1 MTNPADAVT
10 TARAVAGRLRKDA
23 VERQH
28 ANQPPLSEIQ
38 MLRESGLLAVDPD
51 DHRTTHAV
59 TRLVSAGDAS
69 IGHLLGY
76 HYLHLWRASLYDNDE
91 LARSLRQD
99 VVADQLFVAAVSN
112 PRDTVTATEIGDGLS
127 VSGRGAFATGCAVA
141 DRLFVSATRADRGA
155 RLVVVARRG
164 AGGISHPSDWDN
176 LGQRL
181 TASGSIVFQD
191 VRIDPVDVLGTFPVD
206 EDESSPR
213 WLRLSLVPLAF
224 QAVLTQVLVGIV
236 EGALAEAAQYTRES
250 SRPWPASG
258 LENAVDDPHILAG
271 YGDLVATLRAA
282 RLIAGE
288 ATRAF
293 GEADAAGPALTAAE
307 RGRAGLTI
315 SAAKVVSSRT
325 ATEVTSRIF
334 DLTGARATA
343 RSSGLDRF
351 WRDARTLTLH
361 DPLVYKAQE
370 LGTSLLTG
378 KVPPITAYS

>member
-1 MTNPADAVT
+1 MNPADAVT
-10 TARAVAGRLRKDA
+10 TARAVAERLRKDA

-28 ANQPPLSEIQ
+28 ANQPPLTEIQ

-76 HYLHLWRASLYDNDE
+76 HYLHLWRASLYDNGE

-99 VVADQLFVAAVSN
+99 VAADHLFVAAVSN
-112 PRDTVTATEIGDGLS
+112 PRDTIVATETGDTLS
-127 VSGRGAFATGCAVA
+127 ISGRGAFATGCAVA
-141 DRLFVSATRADRGA
+141 DRLFVSATRADRAA
-155 RLVVVARRG
+155 RLVIVARRG

-191 VRIDPVDVLGTFPVD
+191 VRADPGDVLGTFPAD
-206 EDESSPR
+206 EDDASPR
-213 WLRLSLVPLAF
+213 RLRLSLVSLAF

-236 EGALAEAAQYTRES
+236 EGALAEAAQYTRET

-258 LENAVDDPHILAG
+258 LESAVDDPHVLAG
-271 YGDLVATLRAA
+271 YGHLDADLRAA
-282 RLIAGE
+282 RLLADE

-293 GEADAAGPALTAAE
+293 AQADTAGLALTPGE
-307 RGRAGLTI
+307 RGRAALAV

-325 ATEVTSRIF
+325 ATETTSRIF
-334 DLTGARATA
+334 ELTGARATA

-378 KVPPITAYS
+378 KVPLITAYS

>member
-1 MTNPADAVT
+1 MNPTDAVT
-10 TARAVAGRLRKDA
+10 TARAVAERLRKDA
-23 VERQH
+23 VERTH
-28 ANQPPLSEIQ
+28 ANQPPLTEIEL
-38 MLRESGLLAVDPD
+38 LRESGLLAVDPD

-76 HYLHLWRASLYDNDE
+76 HYLHLWRASLYDNGE
-91 LARSLRQD
+91 LSRSLRHD
-99 VVADQLFVAAVSN
+99 VVTNRLFVAAVSN
-112 PRDTVTATEIGDGLS
+112 PRDTVTATAAGDVLS

-141 DRLFVSATRADRGA
+141 DRLFISATRADREA

-164 AGGISHPSDWDN
+164 ADGISHPPDWDN

-181 TASGSIVFQD
+181 SASGSIVFQD
-191 VRIDPVDVLGTFPVD
+191 VRVDPSDVLGTFPV
-206 EDESSPR
+206 EENESSPR
-213 WLRLSLVPLAF
+213 WLRLSLVSLAF
-224 QAVLTQVLVGIV
+224 QAALTQVLVGIV
-236 EGALAEAAQYTRES
+236 EGALAEAAQYTRER

-258 LENAVDDPHILAG
+258 LENAVDDPHIRAG
-271 YGDLVATLRAA
+271 YGELDATLRAT
-282 RLIAGE
+282 RLLADD

-293 GEADAAGPALTAAE
+293 ADADARGLALTSAE
-307 RGRAGLTI
+307 RGRAALTI
-315 SAAKVVSSRT
+315 SAAKVMSSRT
-325 ATEVTSRIF
+325 ATEATSRIF
-334 DLTGARATA
+334 ELTGARATT

-378 KVPPITAYS
+378 EVPPITAYS

>member
-1 MTNPADAVT
+1 MKPTDAVAA
-10 TARAVAGRLRKDA
+10 ARAVAERLRKDA

-28 ANQPPLSEIQ
+28 ANQPPLAEIDL
-38 MLRESGLLAVDPD
+38 LRESGLLAVDPD
-51 DHRTTHAV
+51 NHRTTHAV

-76 HYLHLWRASLYDNDE
+76 HYLHLWRASLYDNSE
-91 LARSLRQD
+91 LARSLRHD

-112 PRDTVTATEIGDGLS
+112 PRGTVTANESGDGLS

-141 DRLFVSATRADRGA
+141 DRLFISATRADRQA
-155 RLVVVARRG
+155 RLVVVAHRG
-164 AGGISHPSDWDN
+164 ANGISHAPDWDN

-181 TASGSIVFQD
+181 TASGSIIFQN
-191 VRIDPVDVLGTFPVD
+191 VQVEPGNVLGTFPVD
-206 EDESSPR
+206 EDESSPPC
-213 WLRLSLVPLAF
+213 LRLSLVSLAF

-236 EGALAEAAQYTRES
+236 EGALDEAAQYTRES

-258 LENAVDDPHILAG
+258 LENAIDDPHIRAG
-271 YGDLVATLRAA
+271 YGELDATLRAA
-282 RLIAGE
+282 RLLADD

-293 GEADAAGPALTAAE
+293 AEADSAGPALTSAE
-307 RGRAGLTI
+307 RGRAALAV

-325 ATEVTSRIF
+325 ATEATSRIF
-334 DLTGARATA
+334 ELTGARATA

-370 LGTSLLTG
+370 LGTSFLTG
-378 KVPPITAYS
+378 QVPPITAYS

>member
-1 MTNPADAVT
+1 MNPADAVT
-10 TARAVAGRLRKDA
+10 TARAVAERLRKDA

-28 ANQPPLSEIQ
+28 ANQTPLAEIQ

-76 HYLHLWRASLYDNDE
+76 HYLHLWRASLYDNGE
-91 LARSLRQD
+91 LARSLRQE
-99 VVADQLFVAAVSN
+99 VAADQLFVAAVSN
-112 PRDTVTATEIGDGLS
+112 PRDTIVATGTGDALS

-141 DRLFVSATRADRGA
+141 DRLLVSATRADSSA

-181 TASGSIVFQD
+181 TASGSIVFKD
-191 VRIDPVDVLGTFPVD
+191 VRADPGDVLGTFPAD
-206 EDESSPR
+206 EDDSSTR
-213 WLRLSLVPLAF
+213 WLRLSLVALAF
-224 QAVLTQVLVGIV
+224 QAVLTQVLVGIS
-236 EGALAEAAQYTRES
+236 EGALAEAAQYTREI

-271 YGDLVATLRAA
+271 YGHLDANLRAA
-282 RLIAGE
+282 QLLADE

-293 GEADAAGPALTAAE
+293 SDAAAAGLALTSAE
-307 RGRAGLTI
+307 RGRAALAV
-315 SAAKVVSSRT
+315 SAAKVMSSRT
-325 ATEVTSRIF
+325 ATETTSRIF
-334 DLTGARATA
+334 ELTGARATA

-361 DPLVYKAQE
+361 DPLVYKEQE
-370 LGTSLLTG
+370 LGIFRLTG
-378 KVPPITAYS
+378 KTPRITAYS

>member
-1 MTNPADAVT
+1 MNPQDAVT
-10 TARAVAGRLRKDA
+10 TARAVAERLRKDA

-28 ANQPPLSEIQ
+28 TNQLPLAEIQ

-91 LARSLRQD
+91 LARSLRQE
-99 VVADQLFVAAVSN
+99 VAADQLFVAAVSN
-112 PRDTVTATEIGDGLS
+112 PRDTIVATETGDALS
-127 VSGRGAFATGCAVA
+127 ISGRGAFATGCAVA
-141 DRLFVSATRADRGA
+141 DRVFVSATRADRAA

-181 TASGSIVFQD
+181 SASGSIVLED
-191 VRIDPVDVLGTFPVD
+191 VRADPGDVLGTFPAD
-206 EDESSPR
+206 EDDSSTR
-213 WLRLSLVPLAF
+213 WVRLSLVSLAF
-224 QAVLTQVLVGIV
+224 QTVLTQVLVGISQ
-236 EGALAEAAQYTRES
+236 GALTEAAQYTRET

-271 YGDLVATLRAA
+271 YGHLDADLRAA
-282 RLIAGE
+282 RLLADE
-288 ATRAF
+288 ATRALSD
-293 GEADAAGPALTAAE
+293 ADAAGLALTSAE
-307 RGRAGLTI
+307 RGRAALAV

-325 ATEVTSRIF
+325 ATETTSRIF
-334 DLTGARATA
+334 ELTGARATA

-351 WRDARTLTLH
+351 WRDARTLSLH

>member
-1 MTNPADAVT
+1 MNPADAVT
-10 TARAVAGRLRKDA
+10 TARAVAERLRKDA

-28 ANQPPLSEIQ
+28 ANQPPLAEIQ

-76 HYLHLWRASLYDNDE
+76 HYLHLWRASLYDNGE
-91 LARSLRQD
+91 LARSLRQE
-99 VVADQLFVAAVSN
+99 VAADQLFVAAVSN
-112 PRDTVTATEIGDGLS
+112 PRDTIVATETDDGLS

-141 DRLFVSATRADRGA
+141 DRLFVSATRADRAA

-164 AGGISHPSDWDN
+164 AEGISHPSDWDN

-181 TASGSIVFQD
+181 TASGSIVLQD
-191 VRIDPVDVLGTFPVD
+191 VRADPGDVLGTFPAD
-206 EDESSPR
+206 EDDSSPR
-213 WLRLSLVPLAF
+213 RLRLSLVSLAF

-236 EGALAEAAQYTRES
+236 EGALAEAAQYTRET

-258 LENAVDDPHILAG
+258 LESAVDDPHVLAG
-271 YGDLVATLRAA
+271 YGHLDADLRAA
-282 RLIAGE
+282 RLLADE

-293 GEADAAGPALTAAE
+293 VQADTAGLALTPAE
-307 RGRAGLTI
+307 RGRAALAV

-325 ATEVTSRIF
+325 ATETTSRIF
-334 DLTGARATA
+334 ELTGARATA
-343 RSSGLDRF
+343 RSSGLDRY

-378 KVPPITAYS
+378 EVPLITAYS

>member
-1 MTNPADAVT
+1 MNPADAVT
-10 TARAVAGRLRKDA
+10 TARAVAERLRKDA

-28 ANQPPLSEIQ
+28 ANQPPLAEIQ

-76 HYLHLWRASLYDNDE
+76 HYLHLWRASLYDNGE
-91 LARSLRQD
+91 LARSLRQE
-99 VVADQLFVAAVSN
+99 VAADQLFVAAVSN
-112 PRDTVTATEIGDGLS
+112 PRDTIVATETGDGLS
-127 VSGRGAFATGCAVA
+127 ISGRGVFATGCAVA
-141 DRLFVSATRADRGA
+141 DRIFVSASRADRAA

-181 TASGSIVFQD
+181 TASGSIAFED
-191 VRIDPVDVLGTFPVD
+191 VRADPGDVLGTFPVD
-206 EDESSPR
+206 EDDSSPR
-213 WLRLSLVPLAF
+213 WLRLSLVSLAF
-224 QAVLTQVLVGIV
+224 QAVLTQVLVGIS
-236 EGALAEAAQYTRES
+236 EGALAEAAQYTREI

-271 YGDLVATLRAA
+271 YGHLDADLRATQLLA
-282 RLIAGE
+282 DE

-293 GEADAAGPALTAAE
+293 SDADEAGLALTSAE
-307 RGRAGLTI
+307 RGRAALAI
-315 SAAKVVSSRT
+315 SAAKVMSSRA
-325 ATEVTSRIF
+325 ATETTSRIF
-334 DLTGARATA
+334 ELTGARATA

>member
-1 MTNPADAVT
+1 MKPTDAVT
-10 TARAVAGRLRKDA
+10 TARAVAERLREDA

-28 ANQPPLSEIQ
+28 ANQPPLAEIDL
-38 MLRESGLLAVDPD
+38 LRESGLLAVDPD

-76 HYLHLWRASLYDNDE
+76 HYLHLWRASLYDNEE
-91 LARSLRQD
+91 LARSLRHD
-99 VVADQLFVAAVSN
+99 VVADRLFVAAVSN
-112 PRDTVTATEIGDGLS
+112 PRDTITATEGGDAVS

-141 DRLFVSATRADRGA
+141 DRLFVSATRADRTA
-155 RLVVVARRG
+155 RHVIVVRRS
-164 AGGISHPSDWDN
+164 AEGISHPPDWDN

-181 TASGSIVFQD
+181 SASGSVIFQD
-191 VRIDPVDVLGTFPVD
+191 VQAGPGDVLGTFPAG

-213 WLRLSLVPLAF
+213 WVRLSLVSLAF

-236 EGALAEAAQYTRES
+236 EGALAEAARYTRES
-250 SRPWPASG
+250 SRPWPGSG
-258 LENAVDDPHILAG
+258 VENAVNDPHVLVG
-271 YGDLVATLRAA
+271 YGHLDADLRAA
-282 RLIAGE
+282 RLLADE

-293 GEADAAGPALTAAE
+293 AEADAAGLALTSTE
-307 RGRAGLTI
+307 RGRAALAV

-325 ATEVTSRIF
+325 ATDATSRIF
-334 DLTGARATA
+334 ELTGARATA

-370 LGTSLLTG
+370 LGTSFLTG

>member
-1 MTNPADAVT
+1 MNPADAVT
-10 TARAVAGRLRKDA
+10 TARAVAELLRKDA
-23 VERQH
+23 VERQY

-76 HYLHLWRASLYDNDE
+76 HYLHLWRASLYDNGE
-91 LARSLRQD
+91 LARSLRQE
-99 VVADQLFVAAVSN
+99 VAADQLFVAAVSN
-112 PRDTVTATEIGDGLS
+112 PRDTIVATEAGDALS
-127 VSGRGAFATGCAVA
+127 ISGRGVFATGCAVA
-141 DRLFVSATRADRGA
+141 DRLFVSATRADRAA
-155 RLVVVARRG
+155 RLVFVARRG

-181 TASGSIVFQD
+181 TASGSIVFED
-191 VRIDPVDVLGTFPVD
+191 VRADPDDVLGTFPAD
-206 EDESSPR
+206 EDDSSTR
-213 WLRLSLVPLAF
+213 WLRLSLVSLAF

-236 EGALAEAAQYTRES
+236 EGALAEAAQYTREI

-258 LENAVDDPHILAG
+258 LESAVDDPHILVG
-271 YGDLVATLRAA
+271 YGHLDANLRATQLLA
-282 RLIAGE
+282 DE

-293 GEADAAGPALTAAE
+293 SDADAAGLSLTSAE
-307 RGRAGLTI
+307 RGRAALAV
-315 SAAKVVSSRT
+315 SAAKVMSSCT
-325 ATEVTSRIF
+325 ATETTSRIF
-334 DLTGARATA
+334 ELTGARATA
-343 RSSGLDRF
+343 RTSGLDRF

-370 LGTSLLTG
+370 LGRAYLTG
-378 KVPPITAYS
+378 KVPAVTAYS

>member
-1 MTNPADAVT
+1 MNPADAVT
-10 TARAVAGRLRKDA
+10 TARAVAERLRKDA

-28 ANQPPLSEIQ
+28 ANQPPLAEIQ

-76 HYLHLWRASLYDNDE
+76 HYLHLWRASLYDNGE
-91 LARSLRQD
+91 LARSLRQE

-112 PRDTVTATEIGDGLS
+112 PRDTIVATDTGDALS

-141 DRLFVSATRADRGA
+141 DRLFVSATRADRAA

-164 AGGISHPSDWDN
+164 VGGLSHPSDWDN

-181 TASGSIVFQD
+181 TASGSIVFED
-191 VRIDPVDVLGTFPVD
+191 VRADPRDVLGTFPAD
-206 EDESSPR
+206 EDDSSTR
-213 WLRLSLVPLAF
+213 WLRLSLVSLAF
-224 QAVLTQVLVGIV
+224 QAVLTQVLVGIS
-236 EGALAEAAQYTRES
+236 EGALAEAAQYTREI

-258 LENAVDDPHILAG
+258 LESAVDDPHILAG
-271 YGDLVATLRAA
+271 YGHLDADLRAA
-282 RLIAGE
+282 RLLADE

-293 GEADAAGPALTAAE
+293 SDADAAGLALTSAD
-307 RGRAGLTI
+307 RGRAALAV

-325 ATEVTSRIF
+325 ATETTSRIF
-334 DLTGARATA
+334 ELTGARATA

-351 WRDARTLTLH
+351 WRDARTLSLH

>member
-1 MTNPADAVT
+1 MKPTDAVT
-10 TARAVAGRLRKDA
+10 TARAVAEQLRKDA

-28 ANQPPLSEIQ
+28 ANQPPLAEIDL
-38 MLRESGLLAVDPD
+38 LRESGLLAVDPD

-76 HYLHLWRASLYDNDE
+76 HYLHLWRASLYDNKE
-91 LARSLRQD
+91 LARSLRHD
-99 VVADQLFVAAVSN
+99 VVAERLFVAAVSN
-112 PRDTVTATEIGDGLS
+112 PRDTITATEGRDAIS

-141 DRLFVSATRADRGA
+141 DRLFVSATRADRTA
-155 RLVVVARRG
+155 RHVIVVRRS
-164 AGGISHPSDWDN
+164 AERISHPPDWDN

-181 TASGSIVFQD
+181 SASGSVIFQD
-191 VRIDPVDVLGTFPVD
+191 VQVDPGDVLGTFPVG

-213 WLRLSLVPLAF
+213 WVRLSLVSLAF

-258 LENAVDDPHILAG
+258 LERAIDDPHILAG
-271 YGDLVATLRAA
+271 YGDLDATLRAT
-282 RLIAGE
+282 RLLADE

-293 GEADAAGPALTAAE
+293 AEADAAGPALTSAE
-307 RGRAGLTI
+307 RGRAALAV

-325 ATEVTSRIF
+325 ATEATSRIF
-334 DLTGARATA
+334 ELTGARATA

-361 DPLVYKAQE
+361 DSLVYKAQE
-370 LGTSLLTG
+370 LGTSFLTG
-378 KVPPITAYS
+378 KVPPVTAYS

>member
-1 MTNPADAVT
+1 MNPADAVT
-10 TARAVAGRLRKDA
+10 TARAVAERLRKDA

-28 ANQPPLSEIQ
+28 ANQPPLAEIQ

-76 HYLHLWRASLYDNDE
+76 HYLHLWRASLYDNGE

-99 VVADQLFVAAVSN
+99 VAAGQLFVAAVSN
-112 PRDTVTATEIGDGLS
+112 PRDTIVATETGDALS
-127 VSGRGAFATGCAVA
+127 ISGRGAFATGCAVA
-141 DRLFVSATRADRGA
+141 DRLFVSTTRADRAA

-181 TASGSIVFQD
+181 TASGSIVFQG
-191 VRIDPVDVLGTFPVD
+191 VRVDPGDVLGTFPVD
-206 EDESSPR
+206 EDDSSPR
-213 WLRLSLVPLAF
+213 WLRLSLVSLAF

-236 EGALAEAAQYTRES
+236 EGALAEAAQYTRDS

-258 LENAVDDPHILAG
+258 LENAVDDPHILVG
-271 YGDLVATLRAA
+271 YGHLDANLRAI
-282 RLIAGE
+282 RLLADE

-293 GEADAAGPALTAAE
+293 AEADTAGLALTPAE
-307 RGRAGLTI
+307 RGQAALAV
-315 SAAKVVSSRT
+315 SAAKVMSSHT
-325 ATEVTSRIF
+325 ATETTSRIF
-334 DLTGARATA
+334 ELTGARATA

-361 DPLVYKAQE
+361 DPLAYKAQE
-370 LGTSLLTG
+370 LGTSRLTG
-378 KVPPITAYS
+378 KVPRITAYS